1 MSDKSPENEY
11 QIICYFYFYFHYTHP
26 KNAKQKLEIFI
37 RDHNL

>member
-11 QIICYFYFYFHYTHP
+11 QIICYFYFHYTHTHTL
-26 KNAKQKLEIFI
+26 KRKAKLEIFI